1 MESLSMPSLPLV
13 IVSHPIGGLKPEEVT
28 EKADGVVEDIIAH
41 LVGTQQ
47 DREAS

>member
-1 MESLSMPSLPLV
+1 MPSLSLV

-28 EKADGVVEDIIAH
+28 AKADDIVEDIIAR
-41 LVGTQQ
+41 LVETQQ